1 MSTAEIALQH
11 VHDGERLIFG
21 LKHLSFIIIICLI
34 MVLSLVYVWP
44 HIHMTELEYQIA
56 EEMNNKQKLLEERGK
71 LKIEYATLKSPQRIE
86 AIAREKLQMTY
97 PGREQVV
104 YLK

>member
-11 VHDGERLIFG
+11 VRDGEGLIFG
-21 LKHLSFIIIICLI
+21 LKPSWIIIIIGLI
-34 MVLSLVYVWP
+34 MLISLIYVWP
-44 HIHMTELEYQIA
+44 HIHMTQLEYQIA

-71 LKIEYATLKSPQRIE
+71 LKIEYAMLKSPQRIE
-86 AIAREKLQMTY
+86 TIAKEKLEMTY